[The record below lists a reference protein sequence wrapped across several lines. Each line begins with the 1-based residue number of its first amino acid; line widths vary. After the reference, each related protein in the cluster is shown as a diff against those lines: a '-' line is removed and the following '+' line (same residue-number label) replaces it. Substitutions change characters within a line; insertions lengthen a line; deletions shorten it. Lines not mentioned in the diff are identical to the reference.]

1 MAAVVANRHA
11 ETAGGGDGTEPK
23 ATKDSGSSYAQAA
36 TRVSSQELP
45 AVSNGLSDQGGTGSS
60 RGLGL
65 SSNMVRPGSCGG
77 ANLPADAP
85 KANPWL
91 KRSDASG
98 AATVGTVEPTGLFRY
113 GPPVSQFG
121 RGSGCS
127 NGRTEMEE
135 APVAALDVNWPSPG
149 AAQGS
154 SQPKAAPVAATERPS
169 SSLVQGEEDWPSL
182 GPAQAPC
189 DTDGSVHALYMPE
202 LLGYYQT
209 KKQISLGSFQ
219 NHKRISTTLHEEDSD
234 SAKENR
240 GGAASST
247 PDSSARNTP
256 RSGARRGARQRWVPL
271 DIEAPPKPKPTHR
284 STRAPGAA
292 AAAACALGTTGGPF
306 V

>member
-1 MAAVVANRHA
+1 MPTHTATIRSKRQIKHYGTIKIKIKGDCSARPLWRWLFEAPRSPGAGRRRGCRCGQRAVMAAVVANRHA

-98 AATVGTVEPTGLFRY
+98 AATVGTGKCSRSCQEPCHPRAVCHG
-113 GPPVSQFG
+113 
-121 RGSGCS
+121 
-127 NGRTEMEE
+127 
-135 APVAALDVNWPSPG
+135 APSAQRSAG
-149 AAQGS
+149 A
-154 SQPKAAPVAATERPS
+154 
-169 SSLVQGEEDWPSL
+169 
-182 GPAQAPC
+182 
-189 DTDGSVHALYMPE
+189 
-202 LLGYYQT
+202 
-209 KKQISLGSFQ
+209 
-219 NHKRISTTLHEEDSD
+219 
-234 SAKENR
+234 
-240 GGAASST
+240 
-247 PDSSARNTP
+247 
-256 RSGARRGARQRWVPL
+256 QRWRCFVVTLLLLL
-271 DIEAPPKPKPTHR
+271 DRTC
-284 STRAPGAA
+284 G
-292 AAAACALGTTGGPF
+292 L